1 MCARRSVVARV
12 RAADHAHMQEIMRI
26 VDSDESSLAAR
37 VEAALAVLGP
47 LAVTQFTLWYT
58 TRPPVHHAVLR
69 AESPPQ

>member
-1 MCARRSVVARV
+1 VVNPARR
-12 RAADHAHMQEIMRI
+12 ADHPHMQEIMRI

-47 LAVTQFTLWYT
+47 LAVTRFTLWYT

-69 AESPPQ
+69 AEAPHQ